1 MLRGYNQTIA
11 VPPRKL
17 PMGDCGFIATIDPLV
32 PVIYSNSQSS
42 RCNCRNYW
50 PNLHSA
56 EMCACGHHAC
66 YHSAETT
73 MAPATAPIMPS
84 TPSTFLTI
92 GAYASM
98 MTRIARLEERLEAH
112 ELERRNQIAADKLN
126 MERLL
131 GGLRELDERMIDLA
145 ERIEEAEERLFG
157 DEGHGV
163 ALEARLHDLEGRTEE
178 LEEDIE
184 VIKAAVFE
192 DEREREFSGTQE
204 RDIKEEARDI
214 KQETSHHAPHIPTPP
229 IPPPIPQERQRCCE
243 EQKPSR
249 VPPVMMDEEEGNTLE
264 PDTDPEDPQIDMEV
278 IFPQHPP
285 DKVRVV
291 KALRRRLSHDSIKSS
306 EQLDPSPPMKR
317 SRTTCFD

>member
-1 MLRGYNQTIA
+1 MLRGYNQTIV

-17 PMGDCGFIATIDPLV
+17 PMGDCGFVACTDPLAPAV
-32 PVIYSNSQSS
+32 YSSSRDS

-50 PNLHSA
+50 PSPHSA

-73 MAPATAPIMPS
+73 MAPATAAVVPS

-98 MTRIARLEERLEAH
+98 MARIARLEERFEAH
-112 ELERRNQIAADKLN
+112 ELERRNQVAADKINL
-126 MERLL
+126 ERLI

-145 ERIEEAEERLFG
+145 ERMEEAEERLFG

-184 VIKAAVFE
+184 AIKAAVFE
-192 DEREREFSGTQE
+192 DERERELGARESG
-204 RDIKEEARDI
+204 I
-214 KQETSHHAPHIPTPP
+214 KQEVKDAKQEIPVSRSTPS
-229 IPPPIPQERQRCCE
+229 IPPPMKQEKGYYE
-243 EQKPSR
+243 EYKPR
-249 VPPVMMDEEEGNTLE
+249 IPPVMMDEEEGCALE
-264 PDTDPEDPQIDMEV
+264 PDTDPEDPQIDMEA
-278 IFPQHPP
+278 IFAQHAP
-285 DKVRVV
+285 DKVRVA
-291 KALRRRLSHDSIKSS
+291 KAVRRRLSHESIKAS
-306 EQLDPSPPMKR
+306 EQLDPSPPVKR
-317 SRTTCFD
+317 SRMACVD